1 MIGVVPWTLLAMNPT
16 NQKLLAKAD
25 GGAAVK
31 GDEEEVG
38 DLLKKWETLNGI
50 RSVLPLLGSIAGL
63 AAILF

>member
-1 MIGVVPWTLLAMNPT
+1 MNPT